1 MRLAAP
7 GGSRHPSEGPARWAP
22 SHCFRC
28 SRQPPPKPP
37 ADPAAFGRE
46 GEGEEESSV
55 MLDDGMNDLA
65 AVQAKF
71 AKFDEEKQVRDR
83 W

>member
-7 GGSRHPSEGPARWAP
+7 GGSRHPSEGPGRWAP

>member
-1 MRLAAP
+1 VLA
-7 GGSRHPSEGPARWAP
+7 PAASKRFG
-22 SHCFRC
+22 CE
-28 SRQPPPKPP
+28 
-37 ADPAAFGRE
+37 ADPGAFGRE